1 MIRFLLKRIKE
12 QPTTIQ
18 FTNKSGGVFTNPLG
32 TPFKPN
38 PANQSTLKEWNKKWL
53 KK

>member
-18 FTNKSGGVFTNPLG
+18 FTNDSGGVFTIPIG
-32 TPFKPN
+32 TPFKHNPN
-38 PANQSTLKEWNKKWL
+38 NQSTFKEWNKKWL

>member
-18 FTNKSGGVFTNPLG
+18 FTNRSGGVFTIPLEQ
-32 TPFKPN
+32 PFKEDKSK
-38 PANQSTLKEWNKKWL
+38 QSSFREWSKKWS

>member
-12 QPTTIQ
+12 QPMTIQ
-18 FTNKSGGVFTNPLG
+18 FTNKSGGVFTIPLG
-32 TPFKPN
+32 TSFKPN
-38 PANQSTLKEWNKKWL
+38 PSNQSTFKEWNKKWL

>member
-18 FTNKSGGVFTNPLG
+18 FTNRSGGVFTIPLG
-32 TPFKPN
+32 QPFKEDKSK
-38 PANQSTLKEWNKKWL
+38 QTTFKEWNKKWL